1 MLIQRIILW
10 WSLAAVSPGE
20 ETGVSVVGL
29 SLLGI
34 WVKIF
39 YPIILELATQPPPGC
54 VSRWG
59 GPCTGL
65 HGRAVSPMHVWLG
78 PPGLLE
84 ALPAGPFL
92 SLSLTPF
99 MSQPWTQFLSL
110 AASC

>member
-39 YPIILELATQPPPGC
+39 YPIILELAK
-54 VSRWG
+54 SR
-59 GPCTGL
+59 TEML
-65 HGRAVSPMHVWLG
+65 VVYRI
-78 PPGLLE
+78 LLDDVE
-84 ALPAGPFL
+84 
-92 SLSLTPF
+92 
-99 MSQPWTQFLSL
+99 
-110 AASC
+110 